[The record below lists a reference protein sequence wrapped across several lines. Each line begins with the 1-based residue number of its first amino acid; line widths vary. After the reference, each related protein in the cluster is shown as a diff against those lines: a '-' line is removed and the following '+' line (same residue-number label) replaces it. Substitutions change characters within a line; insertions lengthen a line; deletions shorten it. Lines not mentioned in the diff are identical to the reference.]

1 MSIYSFG
8 MEHRFHCIIK
18 LLDEQVESI
27 NVEFQRDSKGQFL
40 LDQACDALRL
50 AESEYFGLRYVDQH
64 KQRHWLDCKKNALK
78 QLKGTGPPY
87 RVVFRVKFYPV
98 DPYSLKEEITR
109 FQLFQQLKRDLLH
122 GRIVCAFQD
131 EALLGACIVQ
141 SNLEDYNPE
150 EHLPGYVSH
159 FTMFPKHSEKRQI
172 RIEELHQSDLGGM
185 MPAQAEF
192 KFIETAHKLD
202 TYGVDPHLVRDMYGT
217 QLYLGLTF
225 RGVLLFRG
233 SMLAETFKWDTIRKF
248 SQDGR
253 ALIIHAVFNEKKV
266 NHRYFLSTDAAA
278 EHLWK
283 CAIENQGFYQS
294 RVTKGLK
301 RTNSFLRRNR
311 YSFSGTTQKE
321 AMENSTHLERK
332 EPTVARSPPLIRPR
346 RSLQINS
353 LRPISDASTFEGFS
367 AHLASQN
374 HSTPQRDSDN
384 HLPMFTLATSDGED
398 ETSSTDTQPPAI
410 TTPTA
415 IDGHVRDPLP
425 NVVEEEEV
433 VAEERNGGV
442 CETKPSPMSQVESN
456 HRMESIL
463 AEASGSSTK
472 TASPKDA
479 DLPLS
484 NTYSLI
490 LLILLILITCIL
502 VVFVL
507 FETDLP
513 LVQPLQDL
521 WLIEEV
527 RYTLYEPLKMWTLNR
542 WHDFTDTF
550 IAPASQYVT
559 RQVDTIIT
567 RFKN

>member
-1 MSIYSFG
+1 MDALYDKFLPNSANILGKARVCVIVHDFPSNKGLSTPGRYRAE
-8 MEHRFHCIIK
+8 MEAFEIIQGTTFKQSSLVMMCGKLDGPVEMQETNWEVLKEFLVEAAMTPMPSKPFWQLPLDFCRRRWRPMLFVPTVPTGPTGPTVPTVPTVPNKGSKKDHCMFLFSD
-18 LLDEQVESI
+18 LLICASVKRKSA
-27 NVEFQRDSKGQFL
+27 RDSKGQFL

-50 AESEYFGLRYVDQH
+50 AEREYFGLRYVDQH

-122 GRIVCAFQD
+122 GRIVCSFQE

-150 EHLPGYVSH
+150 EHLPGYVSY
-159 FTMFPKHSEKRQI
+159 FTMFPKQSEKLQI

-185 MPAQAEF
+185 TPPQAEF

-217 QLYLGLTF
+217 QLYLGLTL

-294 RVTKGLK
+294 RVTKDLK
-301 RTNSFLRRNR
+301 RTEQFSEENRFSF
-311 YSFSGTTQKE
+311 K
-321 AMENSTHLERK
+321 
-332 EPTVARSPPLIRPR
+332 
-346 RSLQINS
+346 
-353 LRPISDASTFEGFS
+353 
-367 AHLASQN
+367 
-374 HSTPQRDSDN
+374 
-384 HLPMFTLATSDGED
+384 
-398 ETSSTDTQPPAI
+398 
-410 TTPTA
+410 
-415 IDGHVRDPLP
+415 
-425 NVVEEEEV
+425 
-433 VAEERNGGV
+433 
-442 CETKPSPMSQVESN
+442 
-456 HRMESIL
+456 
-463 AEASGSSTK
+463 
-472 TASPKDA
+472 
-479 DLPLS
+479 
-484 NTYSLI
+484 
-490 LLILLILITCIL
+490 
-502 VVFVL
+502 
-507 FETDLP
+507 
-513 LVQPLQDL
+513 
-521 WLIEEV
+521 
-527 RYTLYEPLKMWTLNR
+527 
-542 WHDFTDTF
+542 
-550 IAPASQYVT
+550 
-559 RQVDTIIT
+559 
-567 RFKN
+567 